1 MRATMFHTSH
11 SHVDRF
17 DAFRDRI
24 APNVRLTHVV
34 REDWLERALAG
45 LDDTLSA
52 EITNEIRQSDAPICT
67 CTTIGSVA
75 EQAGALRVDQPMMAR
90 AAQIGGPVLFAYCLH
105 STLKP
110 SLDLLKQ
117 AFAPR
122 MPDVVLLDLG
132 CTWHLFE
139 SGQTDAFEQAIATK
153 VEAALEQ
160 RAVASIVLAQASMS
174 GAAALIRSPSPVL
187 TSPEEALRD
196 LVNR

>member
-17 DAFRDRI
+17 DAYRDRI
-24 APNVRLTHVV
+24 APDVRLTHVV

-45 LDDTLSA
+45 PNEGPDEGLSA
-52 EITNEIRQSDAPICT
+52 EITHEIRQSDAPICT

-75 EQAGALRVDQPMMAR
+75 QQAGALRVDQPMMAR

-117 AFAPR
+117 AFAPQ
-122 MPDVVLLDLG
+122 MLDVVLLDLG

-153 VEAALEQ
+153 VEAATPPK
-160 RAVASIVLAQASMS
+160 
-174 GAAALIRSPSPVL
+174 AAA
-187 TSPEEALRD
+187 TAGD
-196 LVNR
+196 AG

>member
-1 MRATMFHTSH
+1 MLTG
-11 SHVDRF
+11 F

-90 AAQIGGPVLFAYCLH
+90 AAQIGGPVLFGLRPAQH
-105 STLKP
+105 AETFVG
-110 SLDLLKQ
+110 
-117 AFAPR
+117 FAETG
-122 MPDVVLLDLG
+122 V
-132 CTWHLFE
+132 CTTHAGRCPAG
-139 SGQTDAFEQAIATK
+139 SG
-153 VEAALEQ
+153 LY
-160 RAVASIVLAQASMS
+160 LA
-174 GAAALIRSPSPVL
+174 PV
-187 TSPEEALRD
+187 
-196 LVNR
+196 